1 MASRS
6 LLWRRLDTSGAEHA
20 LVDDARGLRAHGTIV
35 AAAPVPYTLR
45 YEVQTDE
52 AWGSVKLTASAEG
65 DGWIRRVNLERAG
78 GQHGAADWRVTAGE
92 QGDLDRALVAAGQ
105 ARLLLPGVDDP
116 DTLTRA
122 LDLDLGFS
130 PLTNTLPIR
139 RLGLLGAPVG
149 ESATITAAWVLVPSL
164 TVVAAQQSYTV
175 LGPDSMRYASGTFRA
190 DLTLDPQGYVLAYPG
205 LAERAR

>member
-6 LLWRRLDTSGAEHA
+6 LVWRRLDTAGAEHA

-52 AWGSVKLTASAEG
+52 AWVSAKLTASAEG
-65 DGWIRRVNLERAG
+65 DGWIRRVSLERAG
-78 GQHGAADWRVTAGE
+78 GRWRVTAGE
-92 QGDLDRALVAAGQ
+92 QGDLDRALVAAGR

-116 DTLTRA
+116 DTLTPA

-205 LAERAR
+205 LAERA